1 MSTRYLTTGQV
12 ADLLSVKSDTV
23 LKWIRSGLLPARRTA
38 GGHHRV
44 NQDDLEHLNQV
55 LNKSPEPPKPKAKV
69 ERPSIQYCW
78 EFYNKNGLPQDCL
91 GCAVYNL
98 RAQRC
103 YEVAR
108 QFPEADILKSY
119 CKKTCEECEYYDLV
133 HKQNTNILIV
143 TRDRKWAEGLLERA
157 ESLDINLQIADSGYS
172 CSLLISDFRADYAVI
187 DCSIGPEVRDISNN
201 LAIDPRIPKLR
212 IILAGNEC
220 EFPKECDKKIFAR
233 MERPAELNAIAH
245 VIDSST
251 MERA

>member
-12 ADLLSVKSDTV
+12 ADMLSVKSDTV

-44 NQDDLEHLNQV
+44 NQDDLEQLNLV
-55 LNKSPEPPKPKAKV
+55 LNKSPEPSQPQAVLKK
-69 ERPSIQYCW
+69 PSIQYCW
-78 EFYNKNGLPQDCL
+78 EFYSKNGLPEDCL

-108 QFPEADILKSY
+108 QFPEAKILKTY

-133 HKQNTNILIV
+133 HEQNTNILIV
-143 TRDRKWAEGLLERA
+143 TQDKKWAEDVTENA
-157 ESLDINLQIADSGYS
+157 DSLGINLQIADSGYS
-172 CSLLISDFRADYAVI
+172 CSLLISDFRPDYAVI

-233 MERPAELNAIAH
+233 MERPAGLFEITH
-245 VIDSST
+245 VIDSKT
-251 MERA
+251 MERI